1 MKKST
6 LLSSTIAC
14 LISIILLQSCK
25 KTSDTTPPPAKVPDQ
40 TYTQEFDNIA
50 SATAAG
56 WKFMNLSETRTA
68 GTVGFINGAGF
79 FPPYSGAGFIF
90 AGYQANDGDGL
101 ISVWAISPKVTM
113 QNGDKITF
121 YTLSVNDY
129 TDPANVY
136 PDRLQLRA
144 SPYKGDAI
152 DDDPAAVGG
161 FTVNLVDVNPTLAA
175 TLPQAYPNTWTKFEG
190 TISGLSKPVDGY
202 YAFRYFVADG
212 GTAGAN
218 SNGIAID
225 KVTYTSVNHQ

>member
-1 MKKST
+1 MKKFT
-6 LLSSTIAC
+6 LARFVAILF
-14 LISIILLQSCK
+14 ISISVLQSCK
-25 KTSDTTPPPAKVPDQ
+25 KTKDTVQAPAPVPDQ

-50 SATAAG
+50 SATSAG
-56 WKFMNLSETRTA
+56 WKFLNLSETHTT
-68 GTVGFINGAGF
+68 GTVGFVNGAGF
-79 FPPYSGAGFIF
+79 PAYSGAGFIF
-90 AGYQANDGDGL
+90 AGYQANNGDGL

-144 SPYKGDAI
+144 SLYKGDAI
-152 DDDPAAVGG
+152 KDDPTDVGG
-161 FTVNLVDVNPTLAA
+161 FTVNLVDVNPTLSG
-175 TLPQAYPNTWTKFEG
+175 TPPQAYPNTWTKFEG

-202 YAFRYFVADG
+202 FAFRYFVADG
-212 GTAGAN
+212 GTNGAN